1 MTNRHISQVPSGDAE
16 VSNTKILVIESSPH
30 RNGSSNML
38 AMQFVKGAQEA
49 GHSVS
54 FFDAGH
60 GDLHPC
66 NGCNAC
72 ANDGNCIQKDGMAGL
87 RDRLLRTDL
96 VVFITP
102 LYYFGMSAQ
111 LKMVIDRF
119 YSFNSALQERHLQSI
134 LIVAAWNSDDWTME
148 ALQVHYKTLCRY
160 LNFTDRGAILATGCG
175 TADQTRA
182 SPFMQQA
189 FELGKML

>member
-1 MTNRHISQVPSGDAE
+1 MTNRHIPRAPSRHAE
-16 VSNTKILVIESSPH
+16 VSKLKILVIESSPH

-66 NGCNAC
+66 NGCDAC
-72 ANDGNCIQKDGMAGL
+72 AKDGNCIQKDGMAGL

-96 VVFITP
+96 VVFVTP

-111 LKMVIDRF
+111 LKMVIDRC
-119 YSFNSALQERHLQSI
+119 YSFNSALQERHLQSV
-134 LIVAAWNSDDWTME
+134 LIAAAWNSDDWTME
-148 ALQVHYKTLCRY
+148 ALQVHYRTLCRY
-160 LNFTDRGAILATGCG
+160 LNFTDCGTILATGCDNP
-175 TADQTRA
+175 DQTRA
-182 SPFMQQA
+182 SLFMQQA
-189 FELGKML
+189 FELGKKL